1 MALRYFLSK
10 SLMLIY
16 ERHKK
21 IDKQILVIYE
31 DTKGKTKYKCCRSTT
46 DKELSYNGNNYYII
60 SIQRFFINGYHIE
73 DNIRNVIMPKILHKN
88 DYLIIIVNK
97 LLELFN

>member
-1 MALRYFLSK
+1 MVLKYFLSK
-10 SLMLIY
+10 SLMSIY
-16 ERHKK
+16 EKHSNTNKNV
-21 IDKQILVIYE
+21 LVIYE